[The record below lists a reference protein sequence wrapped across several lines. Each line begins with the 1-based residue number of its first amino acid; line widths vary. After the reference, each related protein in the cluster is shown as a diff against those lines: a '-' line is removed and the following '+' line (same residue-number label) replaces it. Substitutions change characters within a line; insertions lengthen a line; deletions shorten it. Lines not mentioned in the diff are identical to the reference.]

1 LRSDGGVSAN
11 SNRAAWVG
19 AACEQQLELG
29 RETGAYTRRRLAQ
42 ARAGELDVTVEHADV
57 LILP

>member
-1 LRSDGGVSAN
+1 VSAN